1 MFVLSARLRCALH
14 SFILVALASIGPL
27 VAAPENDLSAT
38 TSFTKEEMA
47 QGFSDR
53 KVIAMPLTPAGTEHD
68 DNAEAAL
75 LAAEAATGFVVEQTF
90 TQLGGMRV
98 IMVPDGLTATETCE
112 QLLATGR
119 YEFVQ
124 HDHILQTAA
133 TPNDPDFVDGTQWHL
148 RNNGQRGGT
157 LGADINAVAAWDI
170 RSTAPNVI
178 VAVIDTGARLTHQDL
193 VPNLWTNSREIA
205 GNGRDDDGNGYID
218 DVHGINARIAPRAAG
233 GGDPTDVDATSHGSH
248 VAGIIGAAGN
258 NGIGGSGVA
267 WDVQLMI
274 LKFLG
279 GEDGLGSNS
288 DAIECIDYAIA
299 QGASVINAS
308 YGKDGVGSFN
318 QAESEAINRA
328 RAAGIIFVAAAGN
341 EGLDLDIARA
351 YPASNLVDNIITV
364 GNSTR
369 LDDIATSSNTGVG
382 TVDIF
387 APGSDISSV
396 GSTSDTASLVISGT
410 SMAAPMVSGA
420 VALLKA
426 QFPQDNYRQTI
437 NRLLRGA
444 AVRAAF
450 AGEAHTAGRL
460 DLAAALSETDPRPFN
475 DDFAD
480 RAQLSGSVVTV
491 RSSSRE
497 ATSES
502 GEPAHAGRLNRSLW
516 FSWTAETGGLVAVDS
531 RGSAGD
537 TQLAIYTGNSLGS
550 LTRVVENDNGG
561 DGFLSSRLSFD
572 AATGTTYQ
580 IAIDGST
587 AGLVVLNIASSA
599 ANDAF
604 SSAQPLTGD
613 APLVTTTNANATG
626 ETGEPRVVPQA
637 RGKTLWYQWLAL
649 ENSKIQVSAYSATAD
664 PVLGVY
670 TGSRVNNLTTVAIN
684 DDTGI
689 GGANLSPLVEFD
701 AVKDTTYF
709 IVLDTMDTID
719 DEITLSLTDALW
731 QFATGDVNEDDRRR
745 PTITNAPSVGP
756 DGTIYV
762 SSSDQFFYALNP
774 DGTLKWRT
782 ATDFNSDSSAAAI
795 APDGTIYF
803 GTVVSG
809 IIYALDPT
817 GAIKWTAS
825 PGDSGFVA
833 APAVAADGTVYFK
846 QDEGI
851 TRAFSPLGVERWSYD
866 IPGEGSYAGPA
877 IAADGTLYIP
887 ANDGAIHALTPEGAL
902 IWKFQPQTAAGGDD
916 ASGIYTS
923 PSIDH
928 LGNIY
933 ACTLNGTT
941 FSITPAGSLR
951 WIFRTPGAGENV
963 SSSLALGEGRV
974 YFASY
979 GGLLY
984 ALDQSDGTQIWTASI
999 EAQARSSSP
1008 AIAADGSIVIGSYA
1022 NKLFRFS
1029 RDGELL
1035 RAWAAGNWF
1044 RSSPVLANGQIYVG
1058 NGDGKIYAFD
1068 LDGIGPALP
1077 SETYPWSQYRHG
1089 PRHLGRATIEPVGQV
1104 IVEDPTN
1111 PGRLVNLSVLNRTEL
1126 GLGVLTAGFV
1136 LEGSESKALTIRG
1149 IGPGLAD
1156 FGVAGTVD
1164 ATELKVYAAN
1174 PSQALATNR
1183 SWSTASGDG
1192 RELGAFALATGS
1204 DDSVI
1209 RRRFDAGGFTAQ
1221 VLPATDS
1228 TAPGVSLV
1236 EIYDG
1241 EIDNLSSRLMNL
1253 SARTEVAAD
1262 GAVTVGFVIGGT
1274 TPRSLL
1280 IRAVG
1285 PGLTSFG
1292 VNGALADPILTLR
1305 QGKIT
1310 ESSNNDWRGNEAI
1323 RATAETLGA
1332 FPLLNPS
1339 ADAALLTRLPPGAY
1353 TAGVTA
1359 PPGQSGI
1366 VLVEVYL
1373 IPESF

>member
-1 MFVLSARLRCALH
+1 MFVLFARPRRALH
-14 SFILVALASIGPL
+14 AVALVTFIAVGPL
-27 VAAPENDLSAT
+27 FSAPENDILAT
-38 TSFTKEEMA
+38 ASFSKEEMA

-53 KVIAMPLTPAGTEHD
+53 KVIAMPFNPSGREHNTSD
-68 DNAEAAL
+68 ESTL
-75 LAAEAATGFVVEQTF
+75 LAAESADGFVVEQTF

-98 IMVPDGLTATETCE
+98 IMVPDGLTAAETCE

-119 YEFVQ
+119 YKFVQ

-133 TPNDPDFVDGTQWHL
+133 TPNDPNFVDGTQWHL
-148 RNNGQRGGT
+148 RNNGQLGGT
-157 LGADINAVAAWDI
+157 LGADINAVDAWDI

-193 VPNLWTNSREIA
+193 IPNLWANTSEIA

-218 DVHGINARIAPRAAG
+218 DVHGINARITLRAAG
-233 GGDPTDVDATSHGSH
+233 GGDPTDDDTVSHGSH
-248 VAGIIGAAGN
+248 VAGIVGAAGN

-279 GEDGLGSNS
+279 GEEGTGSNS

-299 QGASVINAS
+299 KGASVINAS

-328 RAAGIIFVAAAGN
+328 RAAGIVFVAAAGN
-341 EGLDLDIARA
+341 EALDLDIARA
-351 YPASNLVDNIITV
+351 YPASHLVDNIITV

-369 LDDIATSSNTGVG
+369 LDDISNSSNTSVG
-382 TVDIF
+382 SVDIF
-387 APGSDISSV
+387 APGSEISSI

-420 VALLKA
+420 VALLQA

-444 AVRAAF
+444 AARPAF
-450 AGEAHTAGRL
+450 EGEAQTAGRL
-460 DLAAALSETDPRPFN
+460 DLAAALSETDNRPFN

-497 ATSES
+497 ASTES
-502 GEPAHAGRLNRSLW
+502 GEPTHAGRLTRSLW
-516 FSWTAETGGLVAVDS
+516 FSWTAETGGLVAIDS

-550 LTRVVENDNGG
+550 LARVVENDNGG
-561 DGFLSSRLSFD
+561 DGFLSSRVSFD
-572 AATGTTYQ
+572 AATGTTYH
-580 IAIDGST
+580 IAIDGTT
-587 AGLVVLNIASSA
+587 AGLVVLNLASSA

-613 APLVTTTNANATG
+613 APLITTTNANATSESG
-626 ETGEPRVVPQA
+626 ESRVATQA

-649 ENSKIQVSAYSATAD
+649 EDSKIQVSAFSENAD

-670 TGSRVNNLTTVAIN
+670 TGANVSNLTTIAIN
-684 DDTGI
+684 DDAGT
-689 GGANLSPLVEFD
+689 GGANIGALVEFD
-701 AVKDTTYF
+701 AIKDTLYY
-709 IVLDTMDTID
+709 IVLDTMDATD
-719 DEITLSLTDALW
+719 DETTLSLTDALW
-731 QFATGDVNEDDRRR
+731 QFATGNVSDDDLRR
-745 PTITNAPSVGP
+745 PTITNAPAVGP

-762 SSSDQFFYALNP
+762 SSSDRFFYALNP
-774 DGTLKWRT
+774 DGSQKWRT

-809 IIYALDPT
+809 IIYALNPD
-817 GAIKWTAS
+817 GSIRWTAS
-825 PGDSGFVA
+825 PGQSSFVA
-833 APAVAADGTVYFK
+833 APAVASDGTVYFK

-851 TRAFSPLGVERWSYD
+851 TRAFSPAGVELWSYD

-877 IAADGTLYIP
+877 ISSDHTIYIP
-887 ANDGAIHALTPEGAL
+887 ANDGAIHALSPDGTL
-902 IWKFQPQTAAGGDD
+902 IWKFQPQTATGDDD

-928 LGNIY
+928 QGNIY

-951 WIFRTPGAGENV
+951 WVFRTPGAGENV

-984 ALDQSDGTQIWTASI
+984 ALDQTDGTEIWTASI

-1008 AIAADGSIVIGSYA
+1008 AIAADGSIVVGSYA

-1044 RSSPVLANGQIYVG
+1044 RSSPVLANGHIYVG
-1058 NGDGKIYAFD
+1058 NGDGKVYAFD

-1077 SETYPWSQYRHG
+1077 SETYPWPQYRHG
-1089 PRHLGRATIEPVGQV
+1089 PRHLGRATIEPIGQV

-1111 PGRLVNLSVLNRTEL
+1111 PGRLVNLSVRNRTEL

-1136 LEGSESKALTIRG
+1136 LEGSEPKELTIRG
-1149 IGPGLAD
+1149 IGPALAD
-1156 FGVAGTVD
+1156 FGVAGTVA
-1164 ATELKVYAAN
+1164 ATELKVFATTDT
-1174 PSQALATNR
+1174 SQPLATNR
-1183 SWSTASGDG
+1183 SWSTANGDG
-1192 RELGAFALATGS
+1192 RELGAFALTDGS
-1204 DDSVI
+1204 ADSVI
-1209 RRRFDAGGFTAQ
+1209 RRSFDSGGYTAQ

-1228 TAPGVSLV
+1228 IDPGVALV

-1241 EIDNLSSRLMNL
+1241 QIENLSSRLINL
-1253 SARTEVAAD
+1253 SARTEIAPD

-1285 PGLTSFG
+1285 PGLTAFG
-1292 VNGALADPILTLR
+1292 VNGALADPTLTLR
-1305 QGKIT
+1305 RGQIT
-1310 ESSNNDWRGNEAI
+1310 ENSNDDWSGNEAI
-1323 RATAETLGA
+1323 RATAETVGA
-1332 FPLLNPS
+1332 FPLLNTS
-1339 ADAALLTRLPPGAY
+1339 VDAALLTRLPPGAY
-1353 TAGVTA
+1353 TAEVTA

-1373 IPESF
+1373 IAE